1 MISPICWFAAFLVAL
16 VALCYSIHL
25 ERHNYQ
31 HKLFGFEINSNRR
44 IVAFG
49 ILALG
54 AFCLFAPVTW
64 AQCFSSDLGEG
75 WEPGAFNF
83 ISWVITNFFAVGWT
97 TTIQTGLTDVTSTVY
112 SAIPLGGS
120 IAGQV
125 FNLLYSLLTLAYII
139 ALPVEIGL
147 FAFNAVATRL
157 SGSVIK
163 RHLKYADHA
172 IIFESVDANTE
183 LLARD
188 IVNNIKDGT
197 LNSANGNGDIA
208 LIFCLGSDEDS
219 ERQRVLRNLCQGYVR
234 YVFTDS
240 EAADV
245 LATITSLRD
254 AVKHLLAV
262 DVVATS
268 EETEHNVSAT
278 IDMLEA
284 THKDPQT
291 GRAPKITLHCTHK
304 NPDDAQIFDAIKADN
319 EPTCLHLL
327 SRVQDEIY
335 DVLEE
340 APLYSVLEPI
350 DISVNPNPKP
360 QNLTVLV
367 FGAGDFGMQ
376 ATRTSF
382 WMGRMPGVRLNIVV
396 VDPNA
401 RTILEREAARYPEM
415 FGESCNGMPTIR
427 FVEAE
432 APSVTTDRLIAG
444 GTVTTL
450 HYDAQNKCV
459 SSKADSAP
467 ITDDA
472 PLYAFV
478 TMGDC
483 GQNLSY
489 SLMLQRQIFNR
500 FIDQGSP
507 DYTKQQPVICPHIES
522 EEILG
527 ALKSLDKTQTTGKDA
542 AKIMHPFGARKAF
555 YTYSN
560 IINDERERLAVQLN
574 AVYCMCNYDNATVSY
589 DASMTDDKARS
600 GYNNSEWDKCS
611 SRAAAAY
618 LPSRFWSVGLSETI
632 DTLEND
638 YLAKLEG
645 ERNEGLNNGHLVR
658 QYLIEDKLAGKT
670 SEAFANNEANY
681 RRRIK
686 TICLLGDI
694 EHDRWLAYCQ
704 ATGMTELG
712 HGTVEQEREQRMR
725 AAAVD
730 AFLSGKPNKSGAEGV
745 RKSDILMRHAY
756 MTPDNDVLGARGFL
770 LGKDVYAYDRIIVA
784 LSARIAKGNVVKP
797 KKDMDK

>member
-120 IAGQV
+120 VTGQV

-197 LNSANGNGDIA
+197 LNNANGNGDIA

-245 LATITSLRD
+245 LTTITSLRD
-254 AVKHLLAV
+254 AVKHLVAV

-284 THKDPQT
+284 THKDPQA
-291 GRAPKITLHCTHK
+291 GCAPKITLHCLHS
-304 NPDDAQIFDAIKADN
+304 NPDDPRVFDAIKPYPKN
-319 EPTCLHLL
+319 VNLHLV
-327 SRVQDEIY
+327 SRTQNEIY
-335 DVLEE
+335 NVLDE
-340 APLYSVLEPI
+340 APLFRWLAPV
-350 DISVNPNPKP
+350 DITRDDSTKL

-367 FGAGDFGMQ
+367 IGAGDYGMQ
-376 ATRTSF
+376 AARTAY
-382 WMGRMPGVRLNIVV
+382 WMGRLPQVKLSIVI

-401 RTILEREAARYPEM
+401 HEIVEREAARYPEM
-415 FGESCNGMPTIR
+415 LGEIKDGAPTVR
-427 FVEAE
+427 FVEAS
-432 APSVTTDRLIAG
+432 APSITLDRLMAG
-444 GTVTTL
+444 NSVAAL
-450 HYDAQNKCV
+450 HYDLQSKRVACDDSCV
-459 SSKADSAP
+459 LLPDNAFV
-467 ITDDA
+467 
-472 PLYAFV
+472 YAFV
-478 TMGDC
+478 TTGNC
-483 GQNLSY
+483 SQNLSC

-500 FIDQGSP
+500 FVEHGTP
-507 DYTKQQPVICPHIES
+507 NYMKQRPVICPHIES
-522 EEILG
+522 EEILK
-527 ALKSLDKTQTTGKDA
+527 ALRKLAMTAASSEKEKDPIVG
-542 AKIMHPFGARKAF
+542 IMHPFGSRKAF
-555 YTYSN
+555 FTYN
-560 IINDERERLAVQLN
+560 NLLNNKLEQRAIQLN
-574 AVYCMCNYDNATVSY
+574 AVYEMCNYDHATVSY
-589 DASMTDDKARS
+589 DASMPDDTARDKF
-600 GYNNSEWDKCS
+600 NKSEWNKRS

-645 ERNEGLNNGHLVR
+645 GRSEGLDNGHLVR
-658 QYLIEDKLAGKT
+658 QYLIEDKLAGNT
-670 SEAFANNEANY
+670 LEAFANNEANY

-686 TICLLGDI
+686 NICLLGDI
-694 EHDRWLAYCQ
+694 EHERWLAYCQ
-704 ATGMTELG
+704 AIGMTELG
-712 HGTVEQEREQRMR
+712 HGTREDERDQRRR
-725 AAAVD
+725 AHNVNLLFKEEEPKD
-730 AFLSGKPNKSGAEGV
+730 KPEGTNKSET
-745 RKSDILMRHAY
+745 LMRHAY
-756 MTPDNDVLGARGFL
+756 MTPNNNVLGARGFL

-784 LSARIAKGNVVKP
+784 LSARIAKGSIVK
-797 KKDMDK
+797 

>member
-54 AFCLFAPVTW
+54 ALFLFAPVTW
-64 AQCFSSDLGEG
+64 EQCFSSDLGEG

-83 ISWVITNFFAVGWT
+83 ISWVITNFFTVGWT

-112 SAIPLGGS
+112 GAIPLGGGVV
-120 IAGQV
+120 GQV
-125 FNLLYSLLTLAYII
+125 FNLFYSLLTLAYII
-139 ALPVEIGL
+139 ALPVEVGL
-147 FAFNAVATRL
+147 LAFNAVVTRL

-188 IVNNIKDGT
+188 IVDNIKNGT
-197 LNSANGNGDIA
+197 LNKGNNNGDIA
-208 LIFCLGSDEDS
+208 LIFCLDNDEDS

-245 LATITSLRD
+245 LTTITSLCD

-284 THKDPQT
+284 THKDPQA
-291 GRAPKITLHCTHK
+291 GCALKITLHCTHK
-304 NPDDAQIFDAIKADN
+304 NPDDAQIFDAIKADK

-415 FGESCNGMPTIR
+415 FGESCDGEPTVR

-432 APSVTTDRLIAG
+432 APSITTDRLIAG
-444 GTVTTL
+444 GAVAAL
-450 HYDAQNKCV
+450 SYDIQNKCV
-459 SSKADSAP
+459 SSKTESVLIP
-467 ITDDA
+467 DDA
-472 PLYAFV
+472 RLYAFV

-483 GQNLSY
+483 SQNLSY

-500 FIDQGSP
+500 FVDQGTP
-507 DYTKQQPVICPHIES
+507 DYTQRQPVICPHIES
-522 EEILG
+522 EEILE
-527 ALKSLDKTQTTGKDA
+527 ALRSLDKTNGTSGGA
-542 AKIMHPFGARKAF
+542 NNIMHPFGARKTF

-560 IINDERERLAVQLN
+560 IIDDERERLAIQLN
-574 AVYCMCNYDNATVSY
+574 AAYDLCFDGSIESDFDATL
-589 DASMTDDKARS
+589 ATDKAVES
-600 GYNNSEWDKCS
+600 YNGKESNKSS
-611 SRAAAAY
+611 SRASAAHIPY
-618 LPSRFWSVGLSETI
+618 RFWALGYTDADVKQESFELNWREKLQGKVTSVTEKNNVANAILSSVVP
-632 DTLEND
+632 DTATKDEFDAN
-638 YLAKLEG
+638 EQNN
-645 ERNEGLNNGHLVR
+645 RNEFA
-658 QYLIEDKLAGKT
+658 LIC
-670 SEAFANNEANY
+670 
-681 RRRIK
+681 R
-686 TICLLGDI
+686 LGDM
-694 EHDRWLAYCQ
+694 EHDRWLAYCR

-712 HGTVEQEREQRMR
+712 HGTVEQEREQRTR
-725 AAAVD
+725 AAVVD
-730 AFLSGKPNKSGAEGV
+730 AFLGGKPSKSGAEGV

-770 LGKDVYAYDRIIVA
+770 LGKDVYAYDRVIVA
-784 LSARIAKGNVVKP
+784 LSARIAKGSIVK
-797 KKDMDK
+797 